1 MWVTASIKRHIL
13 KLPIDEPF
21 TTRDC
26 LVYGVRSAVDQA
38 LYRFVKIGFIRRL
51 ARGVFVRDESKWY
64 FSVFEIAKLRAEAF
78 GRKIMRH
85 DFVIPS
91 DLDRNKTIIEPKLF
105 INSGSTKLCVDG
117 NVTKVHG
124 ISNRKMRLDA
134 TKTGQ
139 ALKALWKLGKE
150 NVNPE
155 VIMYA
160 TFHFGRTDRE
170 DIKKYVRWLP
180 AWLSEYFIKWNKYP
194 YAHYRRL
201 QMEMEKQEKKQPQ
214 ILVRLL

>member
-13 KLPIDEPF
+13 KLPIDQPF

-26 LVYGVRSAVDQA
+26 LVHGVRSAVDQA
-38 LYRFVKIGFIRRL
+38 LYRLVKNGTVRRL
-51 ARGVFVRDESKWY
+51 ARGVFVRHESRWY

-91 DLDRNKTIIEPKLF
+91 DLDRNNTTIEPKLF
-105 INSGSTKLCVDG
+105 INSDSTQLCVDG
-117 NVTKVHG
+117 KVTKLHG

-139 ALKALWKLGKE
+139 ALKALWELGKE
-150 NVNPE
+150 NVNRE

-170 DIKKYVRWLP
+170 DIKKYIRWLP
-180 AWLSEYFIKWNKYP
+180 AWLSKYFIKWNKYP
-194 YAHYRRL
+194 YAQCRRL
-201 QMEMEKQEKKQPQ
+201 LMEVEKQEKKQPQ